1 MEFWHN
7 RWATEQIG
15 WHKPEFNDLMVKH
28 WPNLHLPQHAEV
40 LVPLCGKSLDMVWLS
55 EQGHTVVGL
64 ELVEQAVQ
72 SFFKERE
79 LVPEQRN
86 TDRHV
91 RYTCPPF
98 SILQGDLFEL
108 EANTVQAD
116 AWYDRAAMIALPN
129 SMRAAYVEQL
139 RLQTKPGAAGLLITF
154 AYTAGRDDG
163 AALCVARSRRA
174 TFVSTGFNVEQ
185 LERMALEDER
195 GRGLSSITS
204 SVFKITRT

>member
-15 WHKPEFNDLMVKH
+15 WHKSDFNHLMVKH
-28 WPNLHLPQHAEV
+28 WPNLHLPQNAEV

-55 EQGHTVVGL
+55 EQGHTIVGL
-64 ELVEQAVQ
+64 ELVEHAVQ

-86 TDRHV
+86 TGRHV
-91 RYTCPPF
+91 RYTYPPF
-98 SILQGDLFEL
+98 SILHGDVFEL

-116 AWYDRAAMIALPN
+116 AWYDRAAMIALRE
-129 SMRAAYVEQL
+129 SRRDAYVDQL
-139 RLQTKPGAAGLLITF
+139 REQTKPGAVGLLITF
-154 AYTAGRDDG
+154 AYPQEEMTGPPYAVHDDDVHR
-163 AALCVARSRRA
+163 LFTS
-174 TFVSTGFNVEQ
+174 GFEVEH
-185 LERMALEDER
+185 LERIVLEDER

>member
-7 RWATEQIG
+7 RWTTEQIG
-15 WHKPEFNDLMVKH
+15 WHKPEFNALMVKH
-28 WPNLHLPQHAEV
+28 WPTLQVPKNGEV

-55 EQGHTVVGL
+55 EQGHNVVGL
-64 ELVEQAVQ
+64 ELVEHAVQ
-72 SFFKERE
+72 SFFKERKM
-79 LVPEQRN
+79 VPEQTN
-86 TDRHV
+86 TGRHV
-91 RYTCPPF
+91 RYACPPF
-98 SILQGDLFEL
+98 SILHGDVFEL
-108 EANTVQAD
+108 DANTVQAD

-154 AYTAGRDDG
+154 AYPQEEMTGPPY
-163 AALCVARSRRA
+163 ALHDHDVQRL
-174 TFVSTGFNVEQ
+174 FSTGFNVEQ

>member
-15 WHKPEFNDLMVKH
+15 WHKSDFNHLMVKH

-64 ELVEQAVQ
+64 ELVEHAVQ

-86 TDRHV
+86 TGRHV
-91 RYTCPPF
+91 RYTYPPF
-98 SILQGDLFEL
+98 SILQGDVFEL

-116 AWYDRAAMIALPN
+116 AWYDRAAMIALPE
-129 SMRAAYVEQL
+129 SRRDAYVDQL
-139 RLQTKPGAAGLLITF
+139 RDQTKPGAVGLLITLTYPQEEMTGPPY
-154 AYTAGRDDG
+154 AVHDDDVHR
-163 AALCVARSRRA
+163 LFTS
-174 TFVSTGFNVEQ
+174 GFEVEH
-185 LERMALEDER
+185 LERIVLEDER